1 MKDIVTTLMERDNIT
16 KQEAES
22 LVDDVISHIE
32 EAMDDDV
39 SEETLE
45 EILMDDLRLEPDYL
59 FELLDKIS

>member
-45 EILMDDLRLEPDYL
+45 EILMDDLGLEPDYL
-59 FELLDKIS
+59 FELLDKIL

>member
-45 EILMDDLRLEPDYL
+45 EILMDDLGLEPDYL

>member
-1 MKDIVTTLMERDNIT
+1 MERDNIT

-22 LVDDVISHIE
+22 LVDDVISHLE

-45 EILMDDLRLEPDYL
+45 EILMDDLGLEPDYL